1 MSPSHNVLTFVAKGA
16 PILEI
21 LMTPSRTIRR
31 AHVVYVVLLAGLLA
45 PALLR
50 AQGRIEGQIVNGTI
64 QRPVGNQKVL
74 LLSPRQGMQQIAEAT
89 TDASG
94 HFAFTQNG
102 IDPASFYL
110 LQANFQGVPYH
121 VPVQFGSTGTATVNL
136 PVFDSTRDPSSL
148 RVRSLRVLVGAER
161 QKIRVQEEYEL
172 ENSSQPE
179 HTYANPDGTFVFH
192 LSPQA
197 NEPKVTVTALMNMAL
212 PQAPEHGKSSGDYK
226 IRYAMKP
233 GTTALT
239 VSYDADYSTAQFSFS
254 DRTPFPIEHA
264 EMFVIPASL
273 KVDSKDFKPAGTD
286 TANNIQFQ
294 KFEAGSLPRGAA
306 LEARLSGEAAVTPLP
321 EDNSNEGTVKPVPN
335 SMTRLGIPLFICFLL
350 ILLWALGIR
359 VSKEWSRWKD
369 LHAASP
375 ARKQLEAKADALFN
389 SLADLDELFAT
400 GKIEKK
406 KYWKERLEL
415 KAKLM
420 ALLKKGPPLHLE
432 PYATRRNP
440 R

>member
-1 MSPSHNVLTFVAKGA
+1 M
-16 PILEI
+16 E
-21 LMTPSRTIRR
+21 
-31 AHVVYVVLLAGLLA
+31 
-45 PALLR
+45 
-50 AQGRIEGQIVNGTI
+50 
-64 QRPVGNQKVL
+64 
-74 LLSPRQGMQQIAEAT
+74 QIAET
-89 TDASG
+89 STDATG
-94 HFAFTQNG
+94 HFTFTQGG

-110 LQANFQGVPYH
+110 VQANVQGVPYH
-121 VPVQFGSTGTATVNL
+121 APVQFDPAGAATVTL

-148 RVRSLRVLVGAER
+148 RVRTLRVLVGAEG

-172 ENSSQPE
+172 ENSSQPGR
-179 HTYANPDGTFVFH
+179 TYANPDGTFVFH

-197 NEPKVTVTALMNMAL
+197 NEPKVSVTGLMNMAL
-212 PQAPEHGKSSGDYK
+212 PQASERGSSPGDYK

-233 GTTALT
+233 GTTTLT
-239 VSYDADYSTAQFSFS
+239 VSYDADYSTAQFSIS
-254 DRTPFPIEHA
+254 DRAPFPIDHA

-273 KVDSKDFKPAGTD
+273 KVDSKDFKSVGTD

-294 KFEAGSLPRGAA
+294 KFEAGSLPRGAS
-306 LEARLSGEAAVTPLP
+306 LEAVLSGEAAATSLP
-321 EDNSNEGTVKPVPN
+321 EDNSAEGTVKSVPN
-335 SMTRLGIPLFICFLL
+335 NMTRLGIPLFFCFLL

-369 LHAASP
+369 VQAASP
-375 ARKQLEAKADALFN
+375 ARRQLEAKADALFN
-389 SLADLDELFAT
+389 SMADLDELFAT

-406 KYWKERLEL
+406 QYWKERLEL

-420 ALLKKGPPLHLE
+420 ALLKKGPPLHIE

>member
-1 MSPSHNVLTFVAKGA
+1 M
-16 PILEI
+16 IQ
-21 LMTPSRTIRR
+21 SRTFRR
-31 AHVVYVVLLAGLLA
+31 AHVVFAILLAGLLA

-50 AQGRIEGQIVNGTI
+50 AQGRIEGQIVNGTVH
-64 QRPVGNQKVL
+64 RPVGNLKVL
-74 LLSPRQGMQQIAEAT
+74 LLSPRQGMEQIAAAS

-94 HFAFTQNG
+94 HFVFTQNG

-121 VPVQFGSTGTATVNL
+121 APVRFDSAGAATVNL

-148 RVRSLRVLVGAER
+148 RVRSLRVLVGAEG
-161 QKIRVQEEYEL
+161 QKIRVQEEYEV

-179 HTYANPDGTFVFH
+179 HTYANADGTFAFH

-197 NEPKVTVTALMNMAL
+197 NEPNVTVTGLMNMAL
-212 PQAPEHGKSSGDYK
+212 PQAPEHGKSPGDYK

-239 VSYDADYSTAQFSFS
+239 VSYEADYSTAQFTFS
-254 DRTPFPIEHA
+254 DRIPFPIDRA

-294 KFEAGSLPRGAA
+294 KFDAGSLPRGAA
-306 LEARLSGEAAVTPLP
+306 LEAQFSGEAAVTPLP
-321 EDNSNEGTVKPVPN
+321 EDNSTEGTVKPVPN
-335 SMTRLGIPLFICFLL
+335 NMTRLGIPLFICFLL

-369 LHAASP
+369 QKAASP

-400 GKIEKK
+400 GKIEKR

-420 ALLKKGPPLHLE
+420 ALLKKGPPLQIE

>member
-1 MSPSHNVLTFVAKGA
+1 
-16 PILEI
+16 
-21 LMTPSRTIRR
+21 MTPSRTIRR
-31 AHVVYVVLLAGLLA
+31 VQIVCSVLLVGLLA
-45 PALLR
+45 PVLLR
-50 AQGRIEGQIVNGTI
+50 AQGRVEGQIVNGTT
-64 QRPVGNQKVL
+64 QRPVANQKVL
-74 LLSPRQGMQQIAEAT
+74 LLAPRQGMQQIAEAS

-94 HFAFTQNG
+94 HFAFTQNN

-121 VPVQFGSTGTATVNL
+121 APVQFGSAGAATVNL
-136 PVFDSTRDPSSL
+136 PVFDSTHDPSSL
-148 RVRSLRVLVGAER
+148 RVSLLRILAGAEG
-161 QKIRVQEEYEL
+161 QKIRVQEEYNL
-172 ENSSQPE
+172 ENSSQPGR
-179 HTYANPDGTFVFH
+179 TYANPDGTFIFH

-197 NEPKVTVTALMNMAL
+197 GEPKVTVTGLMNMAL
-212 PQAPEHGKSSGDYK
+212 PQALEHGKAPGDYK
-226 IRYAMKP
+226 ISYPVKP
-233 GTTALT
+233 GTTTLT
-239 VSYDADYSTAQFSFS
+239 VNYDADYSTTQFSIN
-254 DRTPFPIEHA
+254 DRTSFPIDHA
-264 EMFVIPASL
+264 ELFVIPASL
-273 KVDSKDFKPAGTD
+273 KVESKDFKSAGTD

-294 KFEAGSLPRGAA
+294 KFEAGSFPRGAT
-306 LEARLSGEAAVTPLP
+306 LEAALSGEAAINSLP
-321 EDNSNEGTVKPVPN
+321 EDNSAEGTVKPVPN
-335 SMTRLGIPLFICFLL
+335 NMTRLGIPLFICFLL

-369 LHAASP
+369 VQAASP

-389 SLADLDELFAT
+389 SMADLDELFAT

-420 ALLKKGPPLHLE
+420 ALLKKGPPLHIE